1 MRACANLNELLVFAN
16 MESYNAV
23 LIGKKIDWK
32 ERMVV
37 LRKLTRTQLFSLE
50 NLNTEGMKKLK
61 VLDNEK

>member
-1 MRACANLNELLVFAN
+1 MRACANLNELLVLAN
-16 MESYNAV
+16 MESCNAV

-37 LRKLTRTQLFSLE
+37 LRKLTRTLLFSLE

>member
-16 MESYNAV
+16 MESYNVV

-37 LRKLTRTQLFSLE
+37 LKKIDK
-50 NLNTEGMKKLK
+50 NLIIFFGEF
-61 VLDNEK
+61 EY

>member
-1 MRACANLNELLVFAN
+1 MLCCLINVQNSGVRKSGSERKMRACANLNELLVFAN

-37 LRKLTRTQLFSLE
+37 LRKLTRT
-50 NLNTEGMKKLK
+50 
-61 VLDNEK
+61 

>member
-1 MRACANLNELLVFAN
+1 

-37 LRKLTRTQLFSLE
+37 LRKLTRT
-50 NLNTEGMKKLK
+50 
-61 VLDNEK
+61 

>member
-37 LRKLTRTQLFSLE
+37 LRKLTRT
-50 NLNTEGMKKLK
+50 
-61 VLDNEK
+61 

>member
-1 MRACANLNELLVFAN
+1 MLCCLINVQNSGVRKSGFERKMRACANLNELLVFAN

-37 LRKLTRTQLFSLE
+37 LRKLTRT
-50 NLNTEGMKKLK
+50 
-61 VLDNEK
+61 